1 VISDITKSG
10 NFKVKNNNNDE
21 LKESYPRWQLKQV
34 KESIQH
40 YITMNDIKSIQ
51 SYKKKGNKTFYLINL
66 KDNTKK
72 WILKTKIDPNLIQDY
87 HKKLERKNSI
97 FKKFNF
103 SKFLTILMI
112 LFSLC
117 DLGYS
122 QSIKD
127 DFRLCSTSNLK
138 TIINPNSYCRQK
150 EQKELHNNKY
160 VINDFGYQCSKTRRV
175 KELNQTWSFSL
186 SGYVF
191 SKNVDLSRIESL
203 AMVESKLCF
212 LQKMQF

>member
-1 VISDITKSG
+1 VYIKDCRLVKDKLQSNYNGEFVISHIINSG
-10 NFKVKNNNNDE
+10 NYKIKNNNNDE

-40 YITMNDIKSIQ
+40 NITMNDIKSIQ
-51 SYKKKGNKTFYLINL
+51 SYKKKENKTFYLINL

-72 WILKTKIDPNLIQDY
+72 WIPKSKIDPKLIQDY

-127 DFRLCSTSNLK
+127 DFRLCSTSNIK

-150 EQKELHNNKY
+150 EQKELHNTIYDFIKNNNNDIYILSKDKY
-160 VINDFGYQCSKTRRV
+160 VINDFRY
-175 KELNQTWSFSL
+175 
-186 SGYVF
+186 
-191 SKNVDLSRIESL
+191 
-203 AMVESKLCF
+203 
-212 LQKMQF
+212 